1 VPNMQ
6 GQASNSEQAS
16 DTQGETR
23 PTEGRRGAP
32 SRPAGITVLV
42 LLIGLAITVAAT
54 GTAVLL
60 NTRSEHR
67 LLRIQTLQAG
77 EVLTAAV
84 PNTQTP
90 LATSLQIA
98 AATNGNAEKFNQFM
112 EPYVATGGQFTSAT
126 LLGQNATGFHVIAT
140 VGSAPNHSRVTQ
152 TIIHRALLSQTFV
165 VTGIVGSKHP
175 HIGYAYAL
183 TSSHPQ
189 YLVYA
194 EHAIPPDKKSS
205 VASNAAFADLNYAI
219 YLGPRANP
227 KGLLTTSFKHLPP
240 TGHTS
245 SVTVPFGDSKLTL
258 VAAASGQLGGDLS
271 EYLPWIFGI
280 IGTALTITA
289 AWMAQRLVRRRRA
302 AERDADQ
309 IGRLYSRLEELYGE
323 QRTIAETLQ
332 RALLPQ
338 VSPNIA
344 GLETAVRYVPGA
356 KGVDIGGDWYSV
368 VAIDDDRFG
377 FVVGDVSGRGI
388 SAATIMAALRYTI
401 RTLVLEGNSPASV
414 LDKCSKYLDVIVD
427 GHFATVM
434 VGIGDMR
441 NHQVT
446 LSNAGHL
453 NPLLINGERVDY
465 METNVG
471 VPLGVGGQRYQS
483 VTFSSPPNSTLIAFT
498 DGLIERRG
506 EGIDVGLDRLKESAT
521 AASRQPLE
529 EMLNAIIS
537 TLTNDASEDDVAV
550 LALRWLN

>member
-6 GQASNSEQAS
+6 GQASNSEPAS
-16 DTQGETR
+16 DTRGETR
-23 PTEGRRGAP
+23 STESRGGT
-32 SRPAGITVLV
+32 SRPAGITLLV
-42 LLIGLAITVAAT
+42 LLIGLTITVAAT

-60 NTRSEHR
+60 NTRSENR

-98 AATNGNAEKFNQFM
+98 AATNGNAEKFKQFIA
-112 EPYVATGGQFTSAT
+112 PYVATGGEFTSAT
-126 LLGQNATGFHVIAT
+126 LLGQNATGFQVIAT
-140 VGSAPNHSRVTQ
+140 IGNAPKHSRVTQ

-165 VTGIVGSKHP
+165 VTGIVGSQHP

-183 TSSHPQ
+183 ASSHPQ

-194 EHAIPPDKKSS
+194 EHAIPPNKKSS

-227 KGLLTTSFKHLPP
+227 RGLLTTSFKHLPA

-258 VAAASGQLGGDLS
+258 VAAASGQLGGSLS
-271 EYLPWIFGI
+271 EYLSWIFGI
-280 IGTALTITA
+280 IGIALTITA
-289 AWMAQRLVRRRRA
+289 AWTAQRMVRRRRA

-309 IGRLYSRLEELYGE
+309 IGQLYSQLEQLYSE

-368 VAIDDDRFG
+368 VAIDEDRFG
-377 FVVGDVSGRGI
+377 FVIGDVSGRGI

-465 METNVG
+465 IETNVG
-471 VPLGVGGQRYQS
+471 VPLGVGGERYQS

-506 EGIDVGLDRLKESAT
+506 EGIDVGLDRLKESVAT
-521 AASRQPLE
+521 SRQPLE
-529 EMLNAIIS
+529 EMLSEIIS
-537 TLTNDASEDDVAV
+537 TLTHDASEDDIAV

>member
-1 VPNMQ
+1 M
-6 GQASNSEQAS
+6 
-16 DTQGETR
+16 
-23 PTEGRRGAP
+23 
-32 SRPAGITVLV
+32 
-42 LLIGLAITVAAT
+42 
-54 GTAVLL
+54 
-60 NTRSEHR
+60 
-67 LLRIQTLQAG
+67 
-77 EVLTAAV
+77 
-84 PNTQTP
+84 
-90 LATSLQIA
+90 
-98 AATNGNAEKFNQFM
+98 
-112 EPYVATGGQFTSAT
+112 
-126 LLGQNATGFHVIAT
+126 
-140 VGSAPNHSRVTQ
+140 
-152 TIIHRALLSQTFV
+152 
-165 VTGIVGSKHP
+165 
-175 HIGYAYAL
+175 
-183 TSSHPQ
+183 
-189 YLVYA
+189 
-194 EHAIPPDKKSS
+194 
-205 VASNAAFADLNYAI
+205 
-219 YLGPRANP
+219 
-227 KGLLTTSFKHLPP
+227 
-240 TGHTS
+240 
-245 SVTVPFGDSKLTL
+245 
-258 VAAASGQLGGDLS
+258 AAASGQLGGDLS

-280 IGTALTITA
+280 IGIALTITA
-289 AWMAQRLVRRRRA
+289 AWMAQRLVRRRGA
-302 AERDADQ
+302 AERDAAQ

-434 VGIGDMR
+434 VGIGDMV

-465 METNVG
+465 LETNVG
-471 VPLGVGGQRYQS
+471 VPLGVGGHRYQS

-529 EMLNAIIS
+529 EMLSAIIQ